1 MLASLL
7 GLEAIVRKVVKETFS
22 TEELAIAILKRLE
35 VKDQIC
41 RLVAEKVNYS
51 ELAEKLTD
59 HIGASDIA
67 REVQVDWSEVAENAD
82 IDYSTLSDHLDLS
95 DLSIDYDDLVTAL
108 IKRVKA

>member
-7 GLEAIVRKVVKETFS
+7 GLEAIVRKVVKDTFS
-22 TEELAIAILKRLE
+22 TEELAISILKRME

-59 HIGASDIA
+59 HIGATDIA
-67 REVQVDWSEVAENAD
+67 REVEVDWREVAENAD
-82 IDYSTLSDHLDLS
+82 IDYDTLATHLDLGE
-95 DLSIDYDDLVTAL
+95 LSIDYDDLVSAL
-108 IKRVKA
+108 LRRVKG